1 MKTYRRIPFTDV
13 DIIGGFWRER
23 QQLNREATI
32 PAVMNRFM
40 ETGRF
45 EAFKCGWR
53 EGSHNKPHIFWDS
66 DVAKWIESVAY
77 VVEKAS
83 MPEMERIVEQTIDE
97 IELHQT
103 PDGYVNSYFTS
114 VEPGMRWRN
123 RSWHELYCAGHLIE
137 AAVAWR
143 HATGRDRFLKIMRR
157 YADYIDRVFRVERS
171 AAFQTPGHEEIELA
185 LVKLYHATGEKKY
198 LDLARFF
205 IDRRG
210 ANPETDG
217 QPLTE
222 RLATQSHM
230 PVREMRTAEGHAVR
244 AGYLFSAMADL
255 AREDGDESLRA
266 ACEAVFDNIVNRR
279 MYITGGVGSTL
290 NSETYTIDY
299 DLPNETAYAETC
311 AAISLAY
318 FAGRMLLIEPDAK
331 YADAV
336 ERVLYNGFL
345 SGLSLDGTRF
355 FYTNPLEIVKSR
367 RGAHPCTEKGDW
379 LPIMERVE
387 VFSCSCCPP
396 NVTRFL
402 ASLGDFAFTE
412 DDETVFVHQYMPC
425 SAKAG
430 EARLTMETDYPRGGV
445 VRVKARGLNG
455 RRLALRVPGWC
466 SRFELS
472 APYALER
479 GCAIIDAADAA
490 DVTLTLDMTPQ
501 LIEARSNVADCAGKA
516 AMTRGPVVY
525 CMEGVDN
532 GGSLAD
538 IRLDPAG
545 EVKETGDYGGLPVL
559 EARGWRRPVP
569 QGEWLYRPYTGRYEE
584 KKLTFIPY
592 FAFANRGESDMR
604 VWIPVRMIW

>member
-1 MKTYRRIPFTDV
+1 M
-13 DIIGGFWRER
+13 
-23 QQLNREATI
+23 
-32 PAVMNRFM
+32 
-40 ETGRF
+40 
-45 EAFKCGWR
+45 
-53 EGSHNKPHIFWDS
+53 
-66 DVAKWIESVAY
+66 
-77 VVEKAS
+77 
-83 MPEMERIVEQTIDE
+83 
-97 IELHQT
+97 
-103 PDGYVNSYFTS
+103 
-114 VEPGMRWRN
+114 
-123 RSWHELYCAGHLIE
+123 
-137 AAVAWR
+137 
-143 HATGRDRFLKIMRR
+143 
-157 YADYIDRVFRVERS
+157 
-171 AAFQTPGHEEIELA
+171 
-185 LVKLYHATGEKKY
+185 
-198 LDLARFF
+198 
-205 IDRRG
+205 
-210 ANPETDG
+210 
-217 QPLTE
+217 
-222 RLATQSHM
+222 
-230 PVREMRTAEGHAVR
+230 R

-279 MYITGGVGSTL
+279 MYITGGVGSTH

-430 EARLTMETDYPRGGV
+430 EARLTVETDYPRGGV

-479 GCAIIDAADAA
+479 GYAIIDAADAA
-490 DVTLTLDMTPQ
+490 DVMLTLDMTPQ

-516 AMTRGPVVY
+516 VLTRGPVVY

-559 EARGWRRPVP
+559 EARGWRRPAP
-569 QGEWLYRPYTGRYEE
+569 QGEWLYRPYAGRYEE